1 MSLEP
6 RPPVVVVLSLAGGVG
21 KTCLVATLGR
31 ALCGSRG
38 ARAARRYGGLWAAAV
53 LFRFARIQARS
64 SAHLFSSCF
73 RASGSE
79 ADAPVQVLNLQ
90 AERYPGRGREHD
102 PLLGE
107 LLRDGRGAS
116 RILVD
121 VATANR
127 DVTSR
132 LLLLR
137 PTVLVPV
144 LPDMSSVASL
154 GLLQVLLADEDG
166 VPGTTLYLLNQ
177 FDASLPLH
185 VDVRALLQ
193 QQLGDRLLP
202 FVVRRSSAVSEALAE
217 GMTVIDYAPDS
228 EAAED
233 YRSLAG
239 WLRSFAAAGGGWD
252 TRGVRWSE
260 R

>member
-1 MSLEP
+1 M
-6 RPPVVVVLSLAGGVG
+6 
-21 KTCLVATLGR
+21 
-31 ALCGSRG
+31 
-38 ARAARRYGGLWAAAV
+38 
-53 LFRFARIQARS
+53 
-64 SAHLFSSCF
+64 
-73 RASGSE
+73 
-79 ADAPVQVLNLQ
+79 
-90 AERYPGRGREHD
+90 
-102 PLLGE
+102 
-107 LLRDGRGAS
+107 RDGRGAS

-177 FDASLPLH
+177 FDASSPLH
-185 VDVRALLQ
+185 LDVRAMLQ

-239 WLRSFAAAGGGWD
+239 WLRSFSAPAAAGYA
-252 TRGVRWSE
+252 GVRWSE